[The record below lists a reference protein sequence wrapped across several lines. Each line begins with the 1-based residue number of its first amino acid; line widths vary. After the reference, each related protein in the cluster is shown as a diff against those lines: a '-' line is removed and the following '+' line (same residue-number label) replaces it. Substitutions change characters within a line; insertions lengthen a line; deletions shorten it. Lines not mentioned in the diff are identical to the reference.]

1 MKKILTL
8 LSALFIITGLKA
20 QKVVLQKETVN
31 PKTDT
36 LAKKIN
42 VEKSS
47 KTAEKKEIKNV
58 STIKHAPLSK
68 VIPITTKVVKV
79 TTGN

>member
-8 LSALFIITGLKA
+8 LSALFIVTGLKA
-20 QKVVLQKETVN
+20 QKVVVQKETVK
-31 PKTDT
+31 PKIDT
-36 LAKKIN
+36 LAKIN

-47 KTAEKKEIKNV
+47 KTAEKKQIKNV

-68 VIPITTKVVKV
+68 VAQVTSKVAKV
-79 TTGN
+79 ATGN